1 MKKIIFICHG
11 NTCRSP
17 MAEKIFNSLIKKY
30 NLKNLK
36 AFSFGLGAINGEEM
50 NLKAKRALKKI
61 GITVGAKKSQK
72 LEKIESNA
80 LYITMTKQQKTL
92 LNFKNVFSF
101 GELIDEIDV
110 DDPYGKNQEEYDQ
123 TAKQILYYCEKL
135 VGKLKNITKS

>member
-1 MKKIIFICHG
+1 
-11 NTCRSP
+11 

-80 LYITMTKQQKTL
+80 LYITMTKQQKIL